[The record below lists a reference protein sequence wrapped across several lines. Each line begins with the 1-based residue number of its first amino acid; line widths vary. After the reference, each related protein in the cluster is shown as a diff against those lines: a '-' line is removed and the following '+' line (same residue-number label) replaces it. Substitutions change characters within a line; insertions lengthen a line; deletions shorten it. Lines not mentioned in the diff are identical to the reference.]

1 MKHSNLKRKIVETLK
16 KNFKGAFIWTPYD
29 RINIGLPDIMMFYR
43 GVLVAIEIKSSEKKL
58 RKSQIRVKELIE
70 NNKGLYYEVYAN

>member
-1 MKHSNLKRKIVETLK
+1 
-16 KNFKGAFIWTPYD
+16 
-29 RINIGLPDIMMFYR
+29 MMFYR

-70 NNKGLYYEVYAN
+70 NNKGLYYEVYAT